1 MKKKLLL
8 TMVGI
13 AFVLAACG
21 NDDGGESNSDDIV
34 LDENA
39 ESEVADGDD
48 ESSVDGS
55 GFELVDPAPPGQ
67 ATASVD
73 GLDLT
78 FELPGALA
86 CAISDD
92 SITFSH
98 RIGDNEVTLGAG
110 INRVDE
116 GWMGSIALTIANPE
130 GEAGPIAYYL
140 EPGQLGI
147 LDESL
152 FAVDGES
159 MSYSGPML
167 KQPANDGSLPPPVD
181 VGTGTIS
188 ATCG

>member
-1 MKKKLLL
+1 
-8 TMVGI
+8 MVVMVAILG
-13 AFVLAACG
+13 ACG
-21 NDDGGESNSDDIV
+21 NDDDGGASSPPDV
-34 LDENA
+34 M
-39 ESEVADGDD
+39 SDGDTGTATDDGGD
-48 ESSVDGS
+48 ESSGAGS
-55 GFELVDPAPPGQ
+55 SGAVIDPPAPGQ

-86 CAISDD
+86 CSIADD
-92 SITFSH
+92 AITFSY

-110 INRVDE
+110 ANRVDG
-116 GWMGSIALTIANPE
+116 GWMGSIALNVANPAS
-130 GEAGPIAYYL
+130 EAGPIAYYPT
-140 EPGQLGI
+140 PGENGI

-152 FAVDGES
+152 FAVDGAS

-181 VGTGTIS
+181 AGTGTIS